1 MLIRLFDRYTSSQC
15 GAAQYSLPPTLWP
28 YFHMQAQA
36 DALWALLHPGT
47 ALVFVPLIPAAY
59 VIFGI
64 FLSAT
69 MCAAKWT
76 ILGRAKLGVHR

>member
-1 MLIRLFDRYTSSQC
+1 
-15 GAAQYSLPPTLWP
+15 
-28 YFHMQAQA
+28 MQAQA